1 MRRVGIRDLKNRTTQ
16 LLHEEKVLLIQRHGR
31 DVGVYV
37 PLGEIENIP
46 LEVRLKLFQQV
57 TDEIARQGRRR
68 GISEQALVR
77 KFEALKVRKR
87 RGS

>member
-1 MRRVGIRDLKNRTTQ
+1 MRCVGIRDLKNRTTQ
-16 LLHEEKVLLIQRHGR
+16 LLHEEEVLLVQRHGK

-46 LEVRLKLFQQV
+46 LEVRLRLFQKV
-57 TDEIARQGRRR
+57 TDEVACAARRR

-77 KFEALKVRKR
+77 RFEALKARKR
-87 RGS
+87 RGH